1 MEPQKPPK
9 ILIVYHSQ
17 TGNTE
22 RMAKEV
28 LLGVQE
34 AGGIGILKNAR
45 EADLEDLLEAD
56 CIAIGTPEY
65 FGYMAGLVKD
75 FFDRVYTKALEE
87 PKVFRK
93 PYALFISAGND
104 GEGAKLSVERI
115 CIGLKLKKVQEA
127 IISKGKPGEQTLKAL
142 RELGMILTMG
152 KRDGIF

>member
-1 MEPQKPPK
+1 MAHEQPPK

-45 EADLEDLLEAD
+45 DADFNDLLEAD

-75 FFDRVYTKALEE
+75 FFDRVYIKALTE
-87 PKVFRK
+87 PKLFRK

-127 IISKGKPGEQTLKAL
+127 IVSKGTLTPQTLKAL
-142 RELGMILTMG
+142 RELGMILSIG